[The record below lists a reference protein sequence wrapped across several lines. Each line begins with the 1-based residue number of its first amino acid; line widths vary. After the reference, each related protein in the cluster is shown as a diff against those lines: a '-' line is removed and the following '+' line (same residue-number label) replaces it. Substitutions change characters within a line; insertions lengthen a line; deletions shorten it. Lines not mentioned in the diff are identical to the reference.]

1 MMVSLSCQFI
11 YYYFSDR
18 RNAVR
23 GTGQTAASGPP
34 LYQATVRDSH
44 PGSGRV
50 NISAFRL
57 QTSYQLDEEEAN
69 SLLLDDRVGDPD
81 HSIGNQVN
89 RVVLCSRVQHSIQFP
104 S

>member
-1 MMVSLSCQFI
+1 MVSLSCQFI
-11 YYYFSDR
+11 YFYFSDR

-23 GTGQTAASGPP
+23 DTGQTAASGPP

-50 NISAFRL
+50 NISTFSL
-57 QTSYQLDEEEAN
+57 QTSYQLDEEEGKR
-69 SLLLDDRVGDPD
+69 LLVDVNVGDPD

-89 RVVLCSRVQHSIQFP
+89 RVVLCGGVQHSSQLP
-104 S
+104 L